1 METTQFRAAFAGV
14 AISLG
19 VALLGCSSTVKRP
32 DGGQG
37 LLPVGSSAPDFAATT
52 KAGDPTR
59 LSALHGAPVV
69 VYFYPKDETPGCT
82 AQACAFRDQY
92 QDFVDAGAEVI
103 GVSGDGAGSHASF
116 KEHHR
121 LPFTLLSDPGGAG
134 AKAFG
139 VKKTLGL
146 LAGRVTFVIDRGGV
160 VRLRFDSQLQA
171 RRHIAEALTVVK
183 SLS

>member
-1 METTQFRAAFAGV
+1 MPDVGQPIPDVTFTGADGPVRV
-14 AISLG
+14 RD
-19 VALLGCSSTVKRP
+19 LLG
-32 DGGQG
+32 
-37 LLPVGSSAPDFAATT
+37 T
-52 KAGDPTR
+52 KA
-59 LSALHGAPVV
+59 VV
-69 VYFYPKDETPGCT
+69 LYFYPKDETPGCT

-183 SLS
+183 TLS